1 MFSAHVHDVD
11 VKMSKEAVKAI
22 GEIAMHL
29 PHSSEYCI
37 DALLSFLSW
46 EIEYI
51 SSQTLVV
58 IRGKIM
64 WFSPFLSAE
73 QVKEFSKLVEDF
85 IMAIIASLCLLS
97 AL

>member
-1 MFSAHVHDVD
+1 MAGFYMVSAHVHDVD

-58 IRGKIM
+58 IRGKCR
-64 WFSPFLSAE
+64 FLPFY
-73 QVKEFSKLVEDF
+73 QQNR
-85 IMAIIASLCLLS
+85 
-97 AL
+97 